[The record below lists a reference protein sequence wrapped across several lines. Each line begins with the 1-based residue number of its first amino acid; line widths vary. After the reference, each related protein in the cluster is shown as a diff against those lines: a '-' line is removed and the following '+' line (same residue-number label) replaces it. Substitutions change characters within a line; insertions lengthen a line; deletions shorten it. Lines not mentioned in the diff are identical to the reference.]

1 MSRPMQVA
9 AALAASVAAVF
20 VLATVRNGFID
31 AGDAVVL
38 IAALAALT
46 RSAIRLASGPD
57 EVLDGVDPDPERS
70 APRREY

>member
-1 MSRPMQVA
+1 VQVG
-9 AALAASVAAVF
+9 AALAASGAAVF

-31 AGDAVVL
+31 AGDAVLL

-57 EVLDGVDPDPERS
+57 EVLKGVEQDPERT
-70 APRREY
+70 AAWR